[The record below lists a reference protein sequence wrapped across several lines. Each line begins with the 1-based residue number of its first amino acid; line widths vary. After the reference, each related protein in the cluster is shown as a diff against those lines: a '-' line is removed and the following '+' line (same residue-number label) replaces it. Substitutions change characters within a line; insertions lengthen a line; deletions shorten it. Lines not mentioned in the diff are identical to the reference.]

1 METILVIDDKEDNG
15 NAGMNDYMSK
25 PFNREDLQKM
35 IREWVHK
42 TREHDVLLSDKRILI
57 VDDEEKVRKTIIRL
71 LKRRFSTARL
81 MWAEDGIDATA
92 KLGSFM
98 PDLILADIMMP
109 GMDGLALCRKIRRQ
123 AYLTMSILSC

>member
-1 METILVIDDKEDNG
+1 METILVIDDKKDNG